1 ERPRGHKAANTY
13 NCLNNLDYVWYLN
26 GKQKQLIKKLVH
38 ICMING
44 KKTRSHTIVYKTFHC
59 LAHHG
64 NILKLLVNTIK
75 NVTLICEVKKVR
87 IFCITQLIPSIIIA
101 NRQKTLV
108 IRWMLETVT
117 KTTYKQKEH
126 KLKSMLI

>member
-1 ERPRGHKAANTY
+1 MALKMYEGSSDLPKQWDFERPRGHKAANTY

-44 KKTRSHTIVYKTFHC
+44 KKTKSHTIVYKTFHC

-75 NVTLICEVKKVR
+75 NCHTHLW
-87 IFCITQLIPSIIIA
+87 S
-101 NRQKTLV
+101 
-108 IRWMLETVT
+108 
-117 KTTYKQKEH
+117 
-126 KLKSMLI
+126 